1 MDSYDILVII
11 LSIALGFSILIW
23 IIVGVLV
30 ISVLKRVRQASDTAK
45 AAVENVEAF
54 TSQLRNAGRA
64 TAVGSVI
71 SQITKVW
78 KGRK

>member
-54 TSQLRNAGRA
+54 TSQLRSAGRA